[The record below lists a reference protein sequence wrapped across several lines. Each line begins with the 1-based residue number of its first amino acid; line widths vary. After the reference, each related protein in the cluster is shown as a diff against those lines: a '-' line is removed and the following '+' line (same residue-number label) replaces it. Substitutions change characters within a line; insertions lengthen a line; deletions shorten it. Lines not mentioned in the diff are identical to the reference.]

1 MYAYVIQNTINQAMR
16 PLSPPVFLVLLSL
29 GVALFSGYAYGQV
42 INFDVPGGAG
52 AANYSGPGAYPD
64 PGHNYWNPIW
74 GGTTTGATNHLS
86 DGVTHSAITLTSE
99 FGGTYGT
106 QGTQG
111 TAAGLQQPYEFNN
124 AALQADTLNNVPA
137 GTYNLYLYGIN
148 NDGTR
153 GTIYTVSTP
162 MMSPV
167 SLATS
172 NTPASLTSFV
182 QGADYVVFSNIVV
195 GAAGT
200 ITFTWIGNPS
210 VQLAGNNEG
219 DLNALQLVYVSA
231 NTLVTNSVP
240 NFGPNVLMFNTSM
253 PAAAIQNYANGV
265 FANQQNNQ
273 FGTQRYTFMFYP
285 GQYSNDLDINLGYY
299 TQVIGL
305 GQMPDDVTI
314 TGNVHSEGVL
324 ANDNATV
331 NFWRCCENLAVV
343 PTNNDTMTWAV
354 SQGTSLRRVHV
365 AGSLNLSDTE
375 NGAYSSGGFLAD
387 SAVDATVSSITQ
399 QQWLSRNDV
408 MGNWQNGVWNMVF
421 VGVSNAPAGGWP
433 NNTYTVITN
442 TPLIREKPYLTGSNN
457 NFFVVVPNLETN
469 SSGITWANGPTPGTS
484 IPISQFYIAQP
495 GVDNAG
501 SMNAALNA
509 GQDLILTP
517 GVYNLTNSIVVTNR
531 DAVILGLGYPTLV
544 PTKGFPSMV
553 ISDVD
558 GVKVSGII
566 FDAGPAASPTLL
578 EVGTA
583 TSSVN
588 HSADPIC
595 LYDICSRVGGATGGT
610 TTNCVTIN
618 ANDVIGDNAW
628 LWRADHGNGV
638 GWTQNASSSGLVVN
652 GDRATIYG
660 LFVEHH
666 EKYQTLWNGNWGRVY
681 FYQSELPYDAPTQ
694 SAWTESPGVNGYA
707 SYKVANSVT
716 SHQAYGLGIYGVF
729 LSSTSSCLNAIETP
743 VNAQQVNVHDM
754 ITVCITA
761 ESDESQI
768 THIIN
773 GTGNEVGPSFATA
786 TANELWQNPKFSISA
801 GLDATKTNF
810 VLTLPTESWH
820 TYQLQYVNALATRSW
835 SNFGNPIGGND
846 TLETMT
852 APILPTN
859 RFYRVMAQ

>member
-1 MYAYVIQNTINQAMR
+1 MPRLFHLISLIA
-16 PLSPPVFLVLLSL
+16 LSL
-29 GVALFSGYAYGQV
+29 SAAPFITNGQV

-52 AANYSGPGAYPD
+52 AVNYSGQGAYPD
-64 PGHNYWNPIW
+64 PGNNYWNPIW
-74 GGTTTGATNHLS
+74 GGKTTGATNLLS
-86 DGVTHSAITLTSE
+86 DGVTHSPITLTSE
-99 FGGTYGT
+99 LGGTYGT
-106 QGTQG
+106 QGAQG
-111 TAAGLQQPYEFNN
+111 TAAGLQQPYEYNN
-124 AALQADTLNNVPA
+124 AVLQVDTLSNAPA

-148 NDGTR
+148 NTGTR
-153 GTIYTVSTP
+153 GTIFTVYTPLTST
-162 MMSPV
+162 V

-182 QGADYVVFSNIVV
+182 QGADYVVFSNVVV
-195 GAAGT
+195 GSAGT
-200 ITFTWIGNPS
+200 ITFTWVGNPNT
-210 VQLAGNNEG
+210 QLAGNNEG
-219 DLNALQLVYVSA
+219 DLNALQLVYVSTNA
-231 NTLVTNSVP
+231 LVTNSIP
-240 NFGPNVLMFNTSM
+240 NFGPNVLIFNPSM
-253 PAAAIQNYANGV
+253 PMGAIQNSLNQV
-265 FANQQNNQ
+265 FASQQNNE
-273 FGTQRYTFMFYP
+273 FGTQRDALLFYP
-285 GQYSNDLDINLGYY
+285 GAYSNLDVNLGYY

-305 GQMPDDVTI
+305 GQMPDDATI

-324 ANDNATV
+324 ANNNATV

-343 PTNNDTMTWAV
+343 PANNNVMTWAV

-365 AGSLNLSDTE
+365 AGNLNLSDTA

-387 SAVDATVSSITQ
+387 SKVDATVSSITQ
-399 QQWLSRNDV
+399 QQWLSRNDI
-408 MGNWQNGVWNMVF
+408 MGNWSGGVWNMVF
-421 VGVSNAPAGGWP
+421 VGVSNAPAGNWP

-442 TPLIREKPYLTGSNN
+442 TPLVREKPYLTESNN

-469 SSGITWANGPTPGTS
+469 FSGTTWANGPTPGTWM
-484 IPISQFYIAQP
+484 PIIQFYLAQP
-495 GVDNAG
+495 GIDNAG
-501 SMNAALNA
+501 SINAALNA
-509 GQDLILTP
+509 GQNLILTP
-517 GVYNLTNSIVVTNR
+517 GVYNLTNSITVTNH
-531 DAVILGLGYPTLV
+531 DTVILGLGYPTLV
-544 PTKGFPSMV
+544 PNKGFPSLA

-558 GVKVSGII
+558 GVKVAGIM
-566 FDAGPAASPTLL
+566 FDAGTTASSSLL
-578 EVGTA
+578 QVGTA
-583 TSSVN
+583 VSTVA

-610 TTNCVTIN
+610 TTNCVIIN
-618 ANDVIGDNAW
+618 ANDVVGDNIW

-652 GDRATIYG
+652 GDRVTIYG

-694 SAWTESPGVNGYA
+694 NAWTESPGVNGYA

-743 VNAQQVNVHDM
+743 VNVQQVNMHDM

-761 ESDESQI
+761 ESNQSQI

-786 TANELWQNPKFSISA
+786 TANYLWQRPTFSISA
-801 GLDATKTNF
+801 GLDQTKTNF

-820 TYQLQYVNALATRSW
+820 TYQLQYINTITNKNW
-835 SNFGNPIGGND
+835 SNLGAPVGGDD
-846 TLETMT
+846 TLEPVIS
-852 APILPTN
+852 PISPTN
-859 RFYRVMAQ
+859 QFYRVVAK

>member
-1 MYAYVIQNTINQAMR
+1 MR
-16 PLSPPVFLVLLSL
+16 PSSPPVFLVLLSL
-29 GVALFSGYAYGQV
+29 GVTLFSGYAYGQV

-52 AANYSGPGAYPD
+52 AANYSGQGAYPD

-74 GGTTTGATNHLS
+74 GGTTTGATNRLS
-86 DGVTHSAITLTSE
+86 DGVTHSPITLTSGL
-99 FGGTYGT
+99 GGTYGT
-106 QGTQG
+106 QGAQG
-111 TAAGLQQPYEFNN
+111 TAAGLQQPYEYNN

-162 MMSPV
+162 VMSPV

-172 NTPASLTSFV
+172 NTVAGLTSFV
-182 QGADYVVFSNIVV
+182 PGADYVVFSNIVV
-195 GAAGT
+195 GASGT
-200 ITFTWIGNPS
+200 ITFTWVGNPS
-210 VQLAGNNEG
+210 VSNAGNNEG
-219 DLNALQLVYVSA
+219 DLNALQLVSVSA

-240 NFGPNVLMFNTSM
+240 NFGPNVLMFNPSM

-273 FGTQRYTFMFYP
+273 FGTQRYALMFYP
-285 GQYSNDLDINLGYY
+285 GQYTNDLDINLGYY

-343 PTNNDTMTWAV
+343 PTNNDVITWAV

-365 AGSLNLSDTE
+365 EGNLNLSDTE

-387 SAVDATVSSITQ
+387 SEVDATVSSITQ

-408 MGNWQNGVWNMVF
+408 WGNWSGGVWNMVF
-421 VGVSNAPAGGWP
+421 VGVSNAPAGNWP

-442 TPLIREKPYLTGSNN
+442 TPLVREKPYLIESNN

-469 SSGITWANGPTPGTS
+469 SSGITWANGPTPGVA
-484 IPISQFYIAQP
+484 IPISQFYLAQP
-495 GVDNAG
+495 GVDNA
-501 SMNAALNA
+501 SSINAALNA
-509 GQDLILTP
+509 GQNLILTP
-517 GVYNLTNSIVVTNR
+517 GVYNLTNSISVTNR
-531 DAVILGLGYPTLV
+531 DAIVFGLGYPTLV
-544 PTKGFPSMV
+544 PTKGFPPMI

-578 EVGTA
+578 EVGTV
-583 TSSVN
+583 TSAVN
-588 HSADPIC
+588 HSVDPIC

-618 ANDVIGDNAW
+618 ANDVIGDNFW

-666 EKYQTLWNGNWGRVY
+666 ERYQTLWNGNWGRVY

-694 SAWTESPGVNGYA
+694 SAWTESPGANGYA
-707 SYKVANSVT
+707 SYKVANTVT

-743 VNAQQVNVHDM
+743 VNAQQVNVHDL
-754 ITVCITA
+754 INVCITA
-761 ESDESQI
+761 KSGTSQI

-786 TANELWQNPKFSISA
+786 TANYLWQNPKFSVSA

-820 TYQLQYVNALATRSW
+820 KYQLQFVNVITNKNW
-835 SNFGNPIGGND
+835 SNFGSSVGGND
-846 TLETMT
+846 TLETIT
-852 APILPTN
+852 GPISPTN
-859 RFYRVMAQ
+859 RFYRVLAQ